1 MQLEENELAH
11 HFKGESPIKT
21 LRFLLGNQR
30 KNVLLA
36 VIFFSIKHSPA
47 WFIPLITAN
56 LIDSL

>member
-1 MQLEENELAH
+1 
-11 HFKGESPIKT
+11 
-21 LRFLLGNQR
+21 LGNQR